1 MFGSKKKT
9 PNFKFDLGVELKD
22 TITGFKGVVT
32 YRTQWI
38 HNCNVYGLQPQG
50 LNSKGKPFE
59 RCQFDEPQLE
69 QIAEEVI
76 KPKRDTGGPND
87 NMQSNNRL

>member
-22 TITGFKGVVT
+22 TITGFKGVVA

-38 HNCNVYGLQPQG
+38 HNCNVYGLQLQG
-50 LNSKGKPFE
+50 LHSKGKPFE

-76 KPKRDTGGPND
+76 KPKRDMGGPND